1 MQLIRCTPDYSE
13 SILEILNEA
22 IVNST
27 ALYDYSPR
35 SLDSMKSWFDIK
47 MKNNYPVIGLV
58 DDQNDLVAFG
68 TYGSFRAWP
77 AYKYTIEHSLYV
89 HHQHRGKGYGKII
102 LAEIIKAATAAD
114 YHNIIAGIDAQNI
127 VSKKLHEEFGFTL
140 AGTIRQAGYKLGR
153 WLDLDFYQLIL
164 PTPDVPLEG

>member
-140 AGTIRQAGYKLGR
+140 AGTIRQAGYKFGR

>member
-140 AGTIRQAGYKLGR
+140 AGTIRQAGYKL
-153 WLDLDFYQLIL
+153 
-164 PTPDVPLEG
+164 

>member
-1 MQLIRCTPDYSE
+1 MKLIRCTPDYSE

-35 SLDSMKSWFDIK
+35 SLDSMSSWFDVK

-58 DDQNDLVAFG
+58 DDQNELVAFG

-89 HHQHRGKGYGKII
+89 HHLHRGEGYGKII

-114 YHNIIAGIDAQNI
+114 YHNIVAGIDAQNI
-127 VSKKLHEEFGFTL
+127 VSKKLHEKFGFTL
-140 AGTIRQAGYKLGR
+140 AGTITQAGYKFGR

-164 PTPDVPLEG
+164 PTPAVPREG